1 MLILYSEG
9 YVKDA
14 PQKSLL
20 QAAHHFY
27 LGLLL
32 ALSGFFKCN
41 RQLPLIG
48 RATDFMN
55 ALFRGHRP
63 F

>member
-32 ALSGFFKCN
+32 ALSGFFKGN
-41 RQLPLIG
+41 RQFPLIG
-48 RATDFMN
+48 CVTEFMD
-55 ALFRGHRP
+55 ALFRGRRP